1 MPWYVAH
8 THAGAESR
16 AVWHL
21 ERQGFTTF
29 LPQYL
34 KRRRHARRTDW
45 VRAPLFPR
53 YLFISLD
60 VARER
65 WQAIQSTIGVRYL
78 ICADGKPLELHR
90 RVVEELREREDE
102 HGLIA
107 MSQQCPFQHGD
118 RVQVTEGALID
129 QIGIFQ
135 CSSDKERAVVL
146 LKLLG
151 RDLRVEVAQAAIGKA
166 A

>member
-1 MPWYVAH
+1 MVWYAAH
-8 THAGAESR
+8 THPGAESR

-21 ERQGFTTF
+21 ERQGFRAY

-45 VRAPLFPR
+45 VHAPLFPR
-53 YLFISLD
+53 YLFVSLD

-65 WQAIQSTIGVRYL
+65 WQAIRSTIGVRHL
-78 ICADGKPLELHR
+78 ICGDGKPLALPG
-90 RVVEELREREDE
+90 RVVDELREREDE
-102 HGLIA
+102 QGLIV
-107 MSQQCPFQHGD
+107 MSRHCPFQNGD
-118 RVQVTEGALID
+118 KVQVTDGALID

-135 CSSDKERAVVL
+135 CSSDNERAIVL
-146 LKLLG
+146 LELLG
-151 RDLRVEVAQAAIGKA
+151 RNLKVEVSQAALGKA